1 MLKSFENYLRSDGKS
16 ENTINSYI
24 RHMKLYLK
32 WFEDSFG
39 AEFKKLY
46 RENVLDYKS
55 YLKNIKKDSAR
66 TINTKIAAL
75 VKFNEFLVEEDIQSD
90 IVLSKKDNIKLQTQ
104 GASPTDITKI
114 DVESFRQNVLEEGS
128 KRDYAIITLL
138 AYTGLRI
145 SEALNLKIEDINLVS
160 KEIVVKSG
168 KGDKQRIVY
177 MNDKIINAI
186 KTYLHEKN
194 SASSFLFESRQSD
207 KLNRTRVNQIFNK
220 FSDKITPHKLRH
232 FWCTH
237 ALESGYSVHEVANQA
252 GHSNIHT
259 TLIYTNP
266 SKEKMKEK
274 ANLL

>member
-1 MLKSFENYLRSDGKS
+1 MLSVFEKFLKNEGKS
-16 ENTINSYI
+16 ENTIKSYI
-24 RHMKLYLK
+24 RHIKLYLK

-39 AEFKKLY
+39 SEFKKLY

-55 YLKNIKKDSAR
+55 FLKNIKKDSAK
-66 TINTKIAAL
+66 TINVKLAAL
-75 VKFNEFLVEEDIQSD
+75 TKFNEFLIEQNIQND
-90 IVLSKKDNIKLQTQ
+90 IVVSKKDNIKIQSQ
-104 GASPTDITKI
+104 GTNPTDINKT
-114 DVESFRQNVLEEGS
+114 DVEKFRQIVLEKGS

-138 AYTGLRI
+138 AYSGLRI
-145 SEALNLKIEDINLVS
+145 SEALNLKLDDVNLAA
-160 KEIVVKSG
+160 KEILVRSG

-177 MNDKIINAI
+177 INDKIVNAI
-186 KTYLHEKN
+186 KSYIRERNSESSYL
-194 SASSFLFESRQSD
+194 FVSRQSD
-207 KLNRTRVNQIFNK
+207 KLNRTRVNQVFNK

-237 ALESGYSVHEVANQA
+237 ALECGYSVHEVANQA

>member
-1 MLKSFENYLRSDGKS
+1 MLKSFEKFLRNEDKS
-16 ENTINSYI
+16 ENTIKSYI
-24 RHMKLYLK
+24 NHMKLYLN

-39 AEFKKLY
+39 SEFKKLY
-46 RENVLDYKS
+46 RENILDYKS
-55 YLKNIKKDSAR
+55 FLKNIKKDSAR
-66 TINTKIAAL
+66 TINAKIAAL
-75 VKFNEFLVEEDIQSD
+75 IKFNEFLIEQDIQNN
-90 IVLSKKDNIKLQTQ
+90 VVVSKKDNIKIQSQ
-104 GASPTDITKI
+104 GASPTDINKT
-114 DVESFRQNVLEEGS
+114 DVEKFRQTVLEKGS

-138 AYTGLRI
+138 AYSGLRI
-145 SEALNLKIEDINLVS
+145 SEALNLKLDDVSLVA
-160 KEIVVKSG
+160 KEILIRSG

-177 MNDKIINAI
+177 INDKIINAI
-186 KTYLHEKN
+186 KSYINERNSDSSYL
-194 SASSFLFESRQSD
+194 FVSRQSD

-237 ALESGYSVHEVANQA
+237 ALENGYSVHEVANQA